1 MHQDE
6 TPCII
11 KQEHT
16 EAEYINILSNFY
28 ETYSTNSSS
37 GFQQVVIL
45 EKGEYLIQKYFKEH

>member
-6 TPCII
+6 MACII

-28 ETYSTNSSS
+28 ETYSTNFFRGSA
-37 GFQQVVIL
+37 GGYPR
-45 EKGEYLIQKYFKEH
+45 KG

>member
-1 MHQDE
+1 MA
-6 TPCII
+6 CII

-28 ETYSTNSSS
+28 ETYSANSPL

-45 EKGEYLIQKYFKEH
+45 EEGEYLIHKYCKEH